1 MSVQSESFKRLAVG
15 VAAAK
20 QGQGPAVSMAPFG
33 MDDVENVLGEV
44 LVLQAD
50 NELLREALKR
60 VDDMHC
66 ATYQR
71 ESTLMRYIARRAL
84 ADKLSVEAPE

>member
-1 MSVQSESFKRLAVG
+1 MNAEELALALQEVG
-15 VAAAK
+15 YSHPYDGDSIIAK
-20 QGQGPAVSMAPFG
+20 EARGRILSHIAYQDEKV
-33 MDDVENVLGEV
+33 
-44 LVLQAD
+44 
-50 NELLREALKR
+50 ELLREALKR